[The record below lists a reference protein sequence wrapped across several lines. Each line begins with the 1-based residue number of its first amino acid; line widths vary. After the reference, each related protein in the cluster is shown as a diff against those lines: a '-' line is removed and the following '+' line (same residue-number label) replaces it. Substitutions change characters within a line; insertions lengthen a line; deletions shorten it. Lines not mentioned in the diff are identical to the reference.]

1 MRNSRPDLLSRPLF
15 ILAIGLL
22 LINDFYLK
30 SEFSNFLTGK
40 LSDLAGLFL
49 FPYFISSL
57 KIKWTKSIYLG
68 TALFFIFWKSPFS
81 QELINWFQSIGIGFN
96 RVIDYTDLLALIIL
110 PFSFRYFQKQLSTE
124 LNTSRY
130 LTVPLAVLSLFSI
143 WATTLPEQRVELNLN
158 VSEAY
163 EIQLSK
169 TELLNSISAGH
180 PYSENQA
187 ENLEDSLFY
196 LHFEM
201 IDGSRIDVTAL
212 ITITTIDSSKTKI
225 VLDSV
230 LYGVITGGLFTGVDT
245 EDVEHFKTLSPEKFK
260 IYFEN
265 TILKSIKKGTAE
277 HIYFDNKVIHDSNQN
292 KPLE

>member
-15 ILAIGLL
+15 ILAIALL

-30 SEFSNFLTGK
+30 NEFSNVLTGK

-49 FPYFISSL
+49 FPYFISSF
-57 KIKWTKSIYLG
+57 KIKWTKSIYIG

-96 RVIDYTDLLALIIL
+96 RVIDYTDLITLIIL

-130 LTVPLAVLSLFSI
+130 LTVPLGVLSLFSI
-143 WATTLPEQRVELNLN
+143 WATTLPEQRVALNLN
-158 VSEAY
+158 VDEAY

-169 TELLNSISAGH
+169 TELLNSIPAEH

-187 ENLEDSLFY
+187 RNLADSLFY

-212 ITITTIDSSKTKI
+212 ITITTIDSTKTKI

-230 LYGVITGGLFTGVDT
+230 LYGVITGGLFTGVDA
-245 EDVEHFKTLSPEKFK
+245 EDVEHFKSLSSEKFNTH
-260 IYFEN
+260 FEN
-265 TILKSIKKGTAE
+265 TILKSIKKGNLE
-277 HIYFDNKVIHDSNQN
+277 HVYFDNKVIHDSYQSES
-292 KPLE
+292 LE